1 MNPIE
6 DIHACP
12 VFFLLLMQ
20 LLVHILWMTLASCKS
35 RLVLPFWYQ
44 LNQVVLEKKLINGCS
59 SSSSSLQMTQ
69 PGAAPASKSIFLALL
84 SESRYASVVSIHCW
98 LLIVWLWHS
107 VKELFSCQVIIKPHL
122 CVCVCACARA
132 RVRACVCACQ
142 ITIKLHLCV
151 CVRACVRACV
161 R

>member
-6 DIHACP
+6 EIHACL

-35 RLVLPFWYQ
+35 RLVLPFWYR

-122 CVCVCACARA
+122 CVCVRVRV
-132 RVRACVCACQ
+132 RVRACV
-142 ITIKLHLCV
+142 HVCV
-151 CVRACVRACV
+151 CVCACVR
-161 R
+161 